1 MASSSDH
8 PKSLEDEVH
17 RLMVHAANRD
27 PIILSAKTGLGTP
40 SVDAEAQIELIYSI
54 LGGMQEA
61 ILRIAREVD
70 EMKAT

>member
-1 MASSSDH
+1 
-8 PKSLEDEVH
+8 
-17 RLMVHAANRD
+17 MVQAANRD

-70 EMKAT
+70 EMKAA